1 MDRISGRIP
10 APGGAGWWAGRVEA
24 QAPGSGAEYGRSMD
38 ARWGRAWFGLTA
50 VCVVAGIGISLYTS
64 ARSSTVFGGSP
75 LNRALNIFAFFTI
88 QSNVL
93 VGLACVLLVLDQHRT
108 STAFAVLRLTGVVA
122 IAVTGIVFH
131 VALSGLLELDTLGQT
146 ANQLQHTVVPVMA
159 VVGWVVFG
167 PRGLTSTRIARLTV
181 AFPLAYMVF
190 TTIRGPLASN
200 WYPYPFADV
209 HHLGYARVTVNA
221 VWIMLLF
228 FAIAAGAT
236 ALDARL
242 RPDRAPLPES

>member
-1 MDRISGRIP
+1 VDTR
-10 APGGAGWWAGRVEA
+10 WAK
-24 QAPGSGAEYGRSMD
+24 P
-38 ARWGRAWFGLTA
+38 WFAVTA
-50 VCVVAGIGISLYTS
+50 LCVVTGIGISLYTS
-64 ARSSTVFGGSP
+64 ATRSATFGGSP
-75 LNRALNIFAFFTI
+75 LNRALNVFAFFTI

-93 VGLACVLLVLDQHRT
+93 VGLACVLLVLDQHRS
-108 STAFAVLRLTGVVA
+108 STGFAVLRLTGVVA

-131 VALSGLLELDTLGQT
+131 VALSGLLELDTLAQT

-167 PRGLTSTRIARLTV
+167 PRGLTSARVARLTV
-181 AFPLAYMVF
+181 LFPLAYLVF

-200 WYPYPFADV
+200 WYPYPFADI
-209 HHLGYARVTVNA
+209 HHLGYARVAVNA

-228 FAIAAGAT
+228 FAISAGAT

-242 RPDRAPLPES
+242 RQERAPVAEP

>member
-1 MDRISGRIP
+1 
-10 APGGAGWWAGRVEA
+10 V
-24 QAPGSGAEYGRSMD
+24 
-38 ARWGRAWFGLTA
+38 
-50 VCVVAGIGISLYTS
+50 
-64 ARSSTVFGGSP
+64 
-75 LNRALNIFAFFTI
+75 FAFFTI

-93 VGLACVLLVLDQHRT
+93 VGVACLLLVLDQQRT

-131 VALSGLLELDTLGQT
+131 VALSGLLELDTLAQT

-159 VVGWVVFG
+159 VVGWVAFG
-167 PRGLTSTRIARLTV
+167 PRGLTSTRVARLTV
-181 AFPLAYMVF
+181 LFPLAYMVF

-209 HHLGYARVTVNA
+209 HHLGYARVAVNA

-228 FAIAAGAT
+228 FALSAGAT
-236 ALDARL
+236 ALDRRL
-242 RPDRAPLPES
+242 AKPAGRSS